1 MSSDQPGTQP
11 SGQPSL
17 VGNAVSYV
25 GILLATASLA
35 SIIFIL
41 LVEFVGGKETP
52 YIGVLLYLALPVGF
66 ILGLILIPVGMFL
79 VRRRL
84 RSPEAVAAGV
94 ALPRYPVL
102 DLNNVRQRLGFA
114 FFILSTLSFTA
125 LLAGLSYRAYGFMES
140 VEFCGQLCH
149 KVMAPEFT
157 AYQSSPHARVTCV
170 SCHIGAGADWFVRS
184 KLSGLRQV
192 LNVTLNTY
200 PRPILAP
207 IRDLRP
213 ARETCE
219 TCHWPEKF
227 FGDQTA
233 TRVRYLADE
242 ANTLLKTT
250 MIIKTGGG
258 GKELGLP
265 SGIHWHMNIKNQI
278 EYVATD
284 RERQQIPWVR
294 LEDPDGRVAIYVS
307 KEVSLTPDQLDRAE
321 KRVMDCM
328 DCHNRPTHNFRS
340 PDESIDLALNAGKID
355 TSLPY
360 VKREAVKLLSQ
371 TYGDAEAA
379 FRAIDQAL
387 TNFYRQNY
395 PEVYVTRG
403 PLIEAAVNAVQQAY
417 STSIFP
423 GMRVDWKTYAD
434 NIGHQASPG
443 CFRCHDGK
451 HVSADGRVIRQD
463 CGTCHTLPAPVE
475 VPARA
480 AAAPK

>member
-1 MSSDQPGTQP
+1 MTSDQPGTQP

-192 LNVTLNTY
+192 LNVTLN
-200 PRPILAP
+200 
-207 IRDLRP
+207 
-213 ARETCE
+213 
-219 TCHWPEKF
+219 
-227 FGDQTA
+227 
-233 TRVRYLADE
+233 
-242 ANTLLKTT
+242 
-250 MIIKTGGG
+250 
-258 GKELGLP
+258 
-265 SGIHWHMNIKNQI
+265 
-278 EYVATD
+278 
-284 RERQQIPWVR
+284 
-294 LEDPDGRVAIYVS
+294 
-307 KEVSLTPDQLDRAE
+307 
-321 KRVMDCM
+321 
-328 DCHNRPTHNFRS
+328 
-340 PDESIDLALNAGKID
+340 
-355 TSLPY
+355 
-360 VKREAVKLLSQ
+360 
-371 TYGDAEAA
+371 
-379 FRAIDQAL
+379 
-387 TNFYRQNY
+387 
-395 PEVYVTRG
+395 
-403 PLIEAAVNAVQQAY
+403 
-417 STSIFP
+417 
-423 GMRVDWKTYAD
+423 
-434 NIGHQASPG
+434 
-443 CFRCHDGK
+443 
-451 HVSADGRVIRQD
+451 
-463 CGTCHTLPAPVE
+463 
-475 VPARA
+475 
-480 AAAPK
+480 